1 MFAYSK
7 RHDGDMRDAMKQET
21 FLRSLHLPYN
31 LIMPEQVHGTE
42 IVVVSSKDIGKKI
55 PNVDGLVGKLTS
67 DQNFTLGV
75 FVADCVPLLFLDPKK
90 RIIGASHAGWR
101 GTLGKITKNIIDTMK
116 TLGAQQKDILVSIG
130 PHIGMCCYD
139 VSADRA
145 KLFREEFHD
154 EPKVSSLIE
163 GKWHIDLGY
172 ANFLTLIDA
181 GVLTNHIDGLPT
193 CTSCQID
200 TYFSYRKDA
209 KETFGE
215 MMGVVAWKT

>member
-1 MFAYSK
+1 
-7 RHDGDMRDAMKQET
+7 MRDATKRKA
-21 FLRSLHLPYN
+21 FLRSLHLPLN
-31 LIMPEQVHGTE
+31 LILPEQVHGTE
-42 IVVVSSKDIGKKI
+42 IAVVSSKDIEKKI
-55 PNVDGLVGKLTS
+55 PNVDGLVGKVTP
-67 DQNFTLGV
+67 DQNFILGIL
-75 FVADCVPLLFLDPKK
+75 VADCVPLLLVDPKA
-90 RIIGASHAGWR
+90 RVIGVAHAGWK
-101 GTLGKITKNIIDTMK
+101 GTLGGIAKNVIEKMK
-116 TLGAQQKDILVSIG
+116 TVGAQPKDILVSIG

-163 GKWHIDLGY
+163 GKWHLDLGY
-172 ANFLTLIDA
+172 GNFLTLIDA

-200 TYFSYRKDA
+200 TYFSYRKDT

-215 MMGVVAWKT
+215 MMGVVAWKI